1 MELFSGNIS
10 HMIFKVNVNLDMG
23 NISLSTRM
31 LDVLYALDG
40 SRDIASVSSFLELR
54 MHDLRP
60 ILHKLYQHKL
70 IVRIEKTVPMLNNDF
85 ISLLQSQLAEF
96 LGPIANML
104 IKDAIN
110 RMAVSPTSVPANRAA
125 ELIDMLSLKIP
136 SDDKKKRFERQCWQG
151 PSLKVD

>member
-1 MELFSGNIS
+1 MELFSGNIA

-23 NISLSTRM
+23 NVSLSTRM

-40 SRDIASVSSFLELR
+40 TSDIASVSSFLKIR
-54 MHDLRP
+54 MHDLRH

-85 ISLLQSQLAEF
+85 ISFLQSQLAEVM
-96 LGPIANML
+96 GPIANML
-104 IKDAIN
+104 IKDVMN

-125 ELIDMLSLKIP
+125 ELIDILSSKIP
-136 SDDKKKRFERQCWQG
+136 IDDKKRAFQKAMLAR
-151 PSLKVD
+151 SVTKT